1 MDFPVLVKI
10 DPIVNHMDTRRI
22 NVEQPLDIA
31 PGFGGNGDDRIR
43 HFQRGFL
50 YPERTVI
57 AAGELFPLPSP
68 KRFKRMDRN
77 DKRYPIVVFCY
88 NLAKVNVSRIT

>member
-22 NVEQPLDIA
+22 NVEQPLDVA

-43 HFQRGFL
+43 HFHRGFL
-50 YPERTVI
+50 YPESKVI
-57 AAGELFPLPSP
+57 AAGELFPLAWPE
-68 KRFKRMDRN
+68 RFERMDRN
-77 DKRYPIVVFCY
+77 DERYVIVRCGQSPTTGSVPCM
-88 NLAKVNVSRIT
+88 